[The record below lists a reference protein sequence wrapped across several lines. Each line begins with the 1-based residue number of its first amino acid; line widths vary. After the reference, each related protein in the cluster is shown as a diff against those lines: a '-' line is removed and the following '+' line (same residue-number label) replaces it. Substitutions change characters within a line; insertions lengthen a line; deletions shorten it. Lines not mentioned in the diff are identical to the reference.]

1 MEYSIRRLLALNSP
15 NLSSTE
21 LYCAKQL
28 IRDFEEGVRYPVYPK
43 GYGIINA
50 SNSKI
55 SKNQTITHYVGEV
68 YPPWR
73 FFEKQCA
80 IRVAEKKTSNS
91 TLGFYNI
98 SMERLKDDPLG
109 YDVLFVD
116 ACRKGNIASRF
127 SHSCRPNC
135 TTVVVGA
142 GNRHAIA
149 VIALRDID
157 PGEELCF
164 NYHSI
169 TDNQDEYDSAICFC
183 GQSTCSGRY
192 VDYVGKETF
201 QEVVD
206 KEYKFPVRVA
216 DLLNS
221 CSSDSVYGDYANVL
235 ESVSFRDSVTLFAF

>member
-1 MEYSIRRLLALNSP
+1 
-15 NLSSTE
+15 
-21 LYCAKQL
+21 
-28 IRDFEEGVRYPVYPK
+28 
-43 GYGIINA
+43 
-50 SNSKI
+50 
-55 SKNQTITHYVGEV
+55 
-68 YPPWR
+68 
-73 FFEKQCA
+73 
-80 IRVAEKKTSNS
+80 
-91 TLGFYNI
+91 
-98 SMERLKDDPLG
+98 MERLKDDPLG